1 MKKSYI
7 SVENRNKENQ
17 VLSQT
22 AVYALLAMGF
32 IATNQNG
39 KPVLSKTIATGA
51 NIPQNFLSKIMNR
64 LVQAGYLNSVR
75 GTNGGFTLSRP
86 ADKIS
91 LREIV
96 NLFMPSGSF
105 TGCFLGRPECDGNC
119 SLHSQWAPIAER
131 FLNLLEKTTIDQV
144 NGGDTGLLQAH
155 LAGSVPSANSQSPK
169 HTDSP

>member
-7 SVENRNKENQ
+7 AAENRNKENK

-32 IATNQNG
+32 IATNRNG
-39 KPVLSKTIATGA
+39 KPVLTKTIAAGA

-86 ADKIS
+86 ADTIS

-96 NLFMPSGSF
+96 DLFMPSDSF

-119 SLHSQWAPIAER
+119 SLHEQWAPIAER
-131 FLNLLEKTTIDQV
+131 FLSLLEKTTIDQV
-144 NGGDTGLLQAH
+144 HGGENKLLQAQ
-155 LAGSVPSANSQSPK
+155 LAGSVSSGGHPPNNQA
-169 HTDSP
+169 DSP